1 MARAERLR
9 WPLLLALAQ
18 LMDVASTWLSLRA
31 GVPEQNP
38 VVRAALAHGDFLL
51 FVAVKL
57 ALVAALL
64 LLVTAARRH
73 RHARL
78 ASWHAVRTLAIAF
91 LALAAL
97 NTAGALWAVL
107 LGATTAG

>member
-38 VVRAALAHGDFLL
+38 LVRATLAHGDFVL
-51 FVAVKL
+51 FLAVKL
-57 ALVAALL
+57 ALVLALL
-64 LLVTAARRH
+64 LLAGGTSRRL
-73 RHARL
+73 RANRVSWL
-78 ASWHAVRTLAIAF
+78 AVQGLAIGFTAV
-91 LALAAL
+91 AAL
-97 NTAGALWAVL
+97 NTAGVL
-107 LGATTAG
+107 LTVL

>member
-1 MARAERLR
+1 VARSERLR

-38 VVRAALAHGDFLL
+38 LVRAALAHGDFLPL
-51 FVAVKL
+51 VAVKL

-64 LLVTAARRH
+64 ALVAATSRRRRAGRATWLAVQLLAVALTA
-73 RHARL
+73 
-78 ASWHAVRTLAIAF
+78 V
-91 LALAAL
+91 AAL
-97 NTAGALWAVL
+97 NTAGVLAV
-107 LGATTAG
+107 AR

>member
-38 VVRAALAHGDFLL
+38 LVRAALAHGDFLL
-51 FVAVKL
+51 FLAVKL
-57 ALVAALL
+57 TLVAALL
-64 LLVTAARRH
+64 MLVGSTTS
-73 RHARL
+73 RL
-78 ASWHAVRTLAIAF
+78 RANRVSWLAVQGLAIGFTAV
-91 LALAAL
+91 AAL
-97 NTAGALWAVL
+97 NTAGVL
-107 LGATTAG
+107 LTVL